1 MNQRERMLALV
12 VGIFGFFI
20 VAFFGWRYVDGQFRT
35 RRTKISGLEADIKRF
50 KMQAF
55 QGAQATA
62 KLADYEAQSLPPDH
76 ETARSLYSDW
86 LLAEVGKA
94 GLTEQQVEP
103 KTAQKEGELFISQ
116 SYLVS
121 GKGTLPQIID
131 FLHAF
136 YSVDYLHR
144 LRLVMLK
151 PIKNSK
157 LFDVTLNIDAVSVAS
172 APPTTSLHG
181 RPSTRL
187 ALSKKDD
194 YYASIL
200 GRNLFGPANKAPSL
214 SVSNADVRINRSADV
229 TARGT
234 DPDPLDKVKYRLVES
249 SAPDAKIDPLTG
261 KFSWT
266 PKTLGKYKFT
276 IEAFDDGYPS
286 KTARKEITLSVVDP
300 PPPEP
305 PRVVDD
311 GGGFRGFDRAKFTVL
326 AAVID
331 VSGEGEVW
339 LHNRPDGKM
348 LKLRVGDEF
357 EVGSVKGTVESI
369 GEKEFTFVSAG
380 KLRKLGQGEM
390 LEQATTK
397 QQDEAET
404 QDGTSE

>member
-62 KLADYEAQSLPPDH
+62 KLAEYEGQSLPPDH

-86 LLAEVGKA
+86 LLAEVSKA

-151 PIKNSK
+151 PIQETKQ
-157 LFDVTLNIDAVSVAS
+157 FEVTLNIDAVSVAS
-172 APPTTSLHG
+172 APPATSLHG

-187 ALSKKDD
+187 ALPKKDD

-214 SVSNADVRINRSADV
+214 SVGNADVRINRSADV

-234 DPDPLDKVKYRLVES
+234 DPDALDKVKYRLVES

-300 PPPEP
+300 PPVTA
-305 PRVVDD
+305 VVEDD
-311 GGGFRGFDRAKFTVL
+311 GRFRGFDRAKFTVL

-348 LKLRVGDEF
+348 LKLRVGDDF

-369 GEKEFTFVSAG
+369 GEKDFTFVSAG

-390 LEQATTK
+390 LEQAATEP
-397 QQDEAET
+397 QDAAEL
-404 QDGTSE
+404 QDGASE